1 MPYLIGNAVT
11 ISTTITTGT
20 PAVAVD
26 PSTITLT
33 VTKPDSTV
41 DTFAVGSLTH
51 GGTGIYSY
59 VYLPATAGA
68 YRYVWTTTSP
78 ASSSEGTFYV
88 EAVSSLI
95 VGISDIRT
103 HINTT
108 GLEKTGDAELLNFAA
123 TAQAMVENITGPIVP
138 QTFTETF
145 DGGQVRL
152 ILSEYPVLSI
162 ASVVEN
168 SQGTASTL
176 AELAAPYSDTTGLS
190 YRVDYSIGTLT
201 RWSGTMQTK
210 WAAGL
215 GTVTVT
221 YTAGRAGLPADV
233 RMAVLRLV
241 EHLWTSQQGRGPTRG
256 GSPDIPAAGHAMP
269 WFVEEL
275 LQPHT
280 KAPFI
285 A

>member
-41 DTFAVGSLTH
+41 DTFTGGQLTH
-51 GGTGIYSY
+51 GGTGAYSY
-59 VYLPATAGA
+59 VYFPATTGA

-78 ASSSEGTFYV
+78 ASASDGTFYV
-88 EAVSSLI
+88 AASSQAI
-95 VGISDIRT
+95 VTAADVRT
-103 HINTT
+103 HLNLT
-108 GLEKTGDAELLNFAA
+108 DATQDVELQGFISA
-123 TAQAMVENITGPIVP
+123 AQAMVENITGPVLP
-138 QTFTETF
+138 QVVTETF
-145 DGGQVRL
+145 DGGQVHL
-152 ILSEYPVLSI
+152 VLSEYPVLSI

-168 SQGTASTL
+168 SQGTTSTL

-201 RWSGTMQTK
+201 RWSGTMQSR

-221 YTAGRAGLPADV
+221 YTAGRASVPPDV
-233 RMAVLRLV
+233 RLATLRLI
-241 EHLWTSQQGRGPTRG
+241 EHLWTSQQNSGRLRG
-256 GSPDIPAAGHAMP
+256 GSPDIPAAGHAIP

-275 LQPHT
+275 LQPHA
-280 KAPFI
+280 KAPAI
-285 A
+285 G